1 MYFKEISDLGIMIV
15 ICGVFLYFAKTIFD
29 LMIKDNRKYN
39 EEILERLEHAET
51 KRTVLIT
58 QNEKLIEVL
67 NRLEE
72 RLRTEKITGKGLEI
86 MLILKVQDIR
96 WSIQKKIVKYIKN
109 NHLKENWTIINKEID
124 TFFNRKL
131 IDFETD
137 MHDIVEGI
145 TYKIVHDVIK
155 EEFSE
160 TKNILIQILEGLKED
175 GMDEKELYSKAI
187 RIVEDHMQTIENE
200 LVAKIK
206 ELIN

>member
-51 KRTVLIT
+51 KRAVLIT

-109 NHLKENWTIINKEID
+109 THLKENWTIINKEID

-137 MHDIVEGI
+137 MHDIIEGI

-175 GMDEKELYSKAI
+175 GMDEKELYNKAI

>member
-1 MYFKEISDLGIMIV
+1 MYFKEISDLGIMVV

-137 MHDIVEGI
+137 MHDIIEGI
-145 TYKIVHDVIK
+145 TYKMIHDVIK
-155 EEFSE
+155 KEFSE

-175 GMDEKELYSKAI
+175 GMDEKELYNKAI

-200 LVAKIK
+200 LIAHIK

>member
-96 WSIQKKIVKYIKN
+96 WSIQKKIVRYIKN

-137 MHDIVEGI
+137 MHDIIEGI

-175 GMDEKELYSKAI
+175 GMDEKELYNKAI